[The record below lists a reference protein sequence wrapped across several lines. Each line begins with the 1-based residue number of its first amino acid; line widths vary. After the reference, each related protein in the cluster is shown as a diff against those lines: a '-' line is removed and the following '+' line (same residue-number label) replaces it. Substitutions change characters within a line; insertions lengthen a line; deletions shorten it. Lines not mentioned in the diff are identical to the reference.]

1 MDKQEA
7 IEILTAREVGLTARE
22 WKRMYIILLR
32 GIDRALDALPV
43 SGETRAATHFL
54 RKALDDAEDY
64 YITAVKTGEI

>member
-7 IEILTAREVGLTARE
+7 IEILTAKEVGLTARE
-22 WKRMYIILLR
+22 WRRMYVILLG

-43 SGETRAATHFL
+43 SRETRAAAYFL
-54 RKALDDAEDY
+54 QKALDDAEDY